1 MVKTKKTINLTIP
14 VYNLEGAIEKE
25 ITLPDQIFQTQIK
38 TEVLALYVRVYR
50 ANQRQG
56 KASAKTRGDVIGSTR
71 KIYRQKGTGRARHG
85 DIKAPIFV
93 GGGVVGGPKPRDYSL
108 KLTKKQKKNA
118 LFAALSLK
126 LKNEEIIAL
135 SDKFLKIEPKTKNIV
150 QFLNKSKLNKG
161 KKLIVVSGPQKNNLI
176 YATKNLKDIQI
187 AQVQSLN
194 AYQILDC
201 NKILFMEN
209 SILNFNSHEK

>member
-1 MVKTKKTINLTIP
+1 MAKIP
-14 VYNLEGAIEKE
+14 IYGTDGAVEKE
-25 ITLPDQIFQTQIK
+25 INLPKEVFQAEVK
-38 TEVLALYVRVYR
+38 PEVLALYVRVYQ

-56 KASAKTRGDVIGSTR
+56 RASSKTRGDVIGSTR

-118 LFAALSLK
+118 LLAALSLK
-126 LKNEEIIAL
+126 LKNGEIIGL
-135 SDKFLKIEPKTKNIV
+135 SDKFLKIKPKTKNFL

-161 KKLIVVSGPQKNNLI
+161 KKLIVVAGPQKNNLVL
-176 YATKNLKDIQI
+176 ALRNLKDILI
-187 AQVQSLN
+187 TEVKSLN
-194 AYQILDC
+194 PYQLLNC
-201 NKILFMEN
+201 SKVLFTED
-209 SILNFNSHEK
+209 SILSFKKSEKNES

>member
-1 MVKTKKTINLTIP
+1 MVKTKKTTNLAIS
-14 VYNLEGAIEKE
+14 VYGIDGLVEKE
-25 ITLPDQIFQTQIK
+25 INLPKEIFQAEVK
-38 TEVLALYVRVYR
+38 PEVLALYIRVYQ

-56 KASAKTRGDVIGSTR
+56 TASSKTRGDVTGSTR
-71 KIYRQKGTGRARHG
+71 KIFRQKGTGRARHG

-118 LFAALSLK
+118 LYGALSLK
-126 LKNEEIIAL
+126 LKNGEIIGL
-135 SDKFLKIEPKTKNIV
+135 SDNFLKIEPKTKNIV

-161 KKLIVVSGPQKNNLI
+161 KKLIVVAGPQKNNLSLAI
-176 YATKNLKDIQI
+176 RNLKNVSII
-187 AQVQSLN
+187 ETKSLN
-194 AYQILDC
+194 PYQILDC

-209 SILNFNSHEK
+209 SILSFNSPEK